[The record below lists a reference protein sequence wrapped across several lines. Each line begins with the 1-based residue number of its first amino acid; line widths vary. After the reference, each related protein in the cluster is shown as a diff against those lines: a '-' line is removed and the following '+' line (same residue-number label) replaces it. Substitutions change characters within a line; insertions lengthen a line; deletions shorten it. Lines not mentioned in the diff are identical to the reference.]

1 MCCTIVYFDAASKDL
16 PKETV
21 DDSKSPHITTLLNNS
36 APVAPEEDS
45 GENQEGTTQ
54 PDTTLCNLL

>member
-1 MCCTIVYFDAASKDL
+1 MCCTIVYFDAASKVL
-16 PKETV
+16 LKETV

-36 APVAPEEDS
+36 GPEALEENS
-45 GENQEGTTQ
+45 GENGEGTTQ